1 MEENVTTLE
10 VLAAIRDWCDRMMKF
25 GNAYVNT
32 LVSAGTNNTDNKLAN
47 VNFVNSSINTAT
59 ATFRGNYNAVS
70 DLGIQTLPA
79 SHSDIAT
86 AIATKMTALSITP
99 DNNDYVFVEIPTAV
113 ATPTEI
119 ARVERY
125 KYNGSAWSFEYSINN
140 SGFTA
145 AQWAAINSGITN
157 ASWLLTPEF
166 VEEDPAETDLV
177 DQYADLLQQLYQA
190 ITDAQNAKADYVGD
204 DNYVYHWDGTQG
216 KYVKTNKYVK
226 GDDGAPGTTDYNQLQ
241 NKPALKTV
249 ATSGSYN
256 DLTDKPAIP
265 TVPSNV
271 SAFNNDS
278 GYITASA
285 ITNDIEYVEDNTDTF
300 PFE

>member
-70 DLGIQTLPA
+70 ALGLQELP
-79 SHSDIAT
+79 SDPDELHA
-86 AIATKMTALSITP
+86 AVVTALTSYLASLQP
-99 DNNDYVFVEIPTAV
+99 PVVADNNDYVFVEIPTAV
-113 ATPTEI
+113 ATPAEI

-125 KYNGSAWSFEYSINN
+125 KYNGSAWSFEYPINN

-145 AQWAAINSGITN
+145 EQWAAINSGITN

-166 VEEDPAETDLV
+166 VEEDPAETELV

-241 NKPALKTV
+241 NKPAKL
-249 ATSGSYN
+249 SQFSDDLGSSPTHTHSQYLTQHQDISN
-256 DLTDKPAIP
+256 DLE
-265 TVPSNV
+265 
-271 SAFNNDS
+271 F
-278 GYITASA
+278 
-285 ITNDIEYVEDNTDTF
+285 VEDNTDTW
-300 PFE
+300 PF